1 MPSPSINVG
10 RAPRPAPGLARL
22 PEFPERPQAGQGAG
36 CGPGGPP
43 HIFLCTLALLLTIP
57 LPAQKK
63 APFAI
68 VNLALLEAEDGFAAR
83 SDNVFSPGETLYV
96 AFHVQGYAVDRQSRV
111 HLTYRI
117 DALDPAAVP
126 FVEPEISKIDTE
138 LAPQDA
144 KWMPRVRFSPAL
156 PPFVDS
162 GKYKFRIQVT
172 DELAKSQV
180 SQELIFQVKG
190 RDVDASTELVARN
203 FGFSRQEDGDAL
215 PIPAFRRGD
224 VLWSSFDITG
234 YKTSDKNRLAVDYGI
249 AVYNGENKLI
259 YKQPEPAR
267 EEGTSFY
274 RRRYVHAIFSLNLEK
289 GLQPG
294 EYSVVLSVRD
304 LIGNQTHESRE
315 KFTVE

>member
-1 MPSPSINVG
+1 VIL
-10 RAPRPAPGLARL
+10 LA
-22 PEFPERPQAGQGAG
+22 
-36 CGPGGPP
+36 
-43 HIFLCTLALLLTIP
+43 IP
-57 LPAQKK
+57 LLAQKK
-63 APFAI
+63 AAFAI

-83 SDNVFSPGETLYV
+83 ADNVYAPGETLYL

-111 HLTYRI
+111 HLSYRI
-117 DALDPAAVP
+117 DALDHAGIP
-126 FVEPEISKIDTE
+126 FVEPEIGKVVTE

-162 GKYKFRIQVT
+162 GKYKFRVQVT
-172 DELAKSQV
+172 DEMAKSQV

-190 RDVDASTELVARN
+190 RDVDPSPELVVRN
-203 FGFSRQEDGDAL
+203 FGFSRQEDGDIL
-215 PIPAFRRGD
+215 PIAAFRRGD
-224 VLWSSFDITG
+224 VLWASFDITG
-234 YKTSDKNRLAVDYGI
+234 YKVADQNRLAVDYGI

-267 EEGTSFY
+267 EEGISFY

-294 EYSVVLSVRD
+294 DYSVVLSVRD